1 MPMILGRRRL
11 VPRPRK
17 HTPPVL
23 APLSRTP
30 VAFNVCVDR
39 RCPQAVAPP
48 SQRNEPETPLGRKGA
63 GAPTRA

>member
-1 MPMILGRRRL
+1 MPMILGRWRL

-39 RCPQAVAPP
+39 RCHQAVAPP